1 MRVIFTRMYLWVAD
15 LKYSCSLS
23 IKNMK
28 RRFRCME
35 ANMDVTNIANLATSL
50 AQQRND
56 MDVSVAVFK
65 KALDAQSSAAL
76 SLIAAIPTVS
86 LPPHLGN
93 NVNTKA

>member
-1 MRVIFTRMYLWVAD
+1 M
-15 LKYSCSLS
+15 
-23 IKNMK
+23 
-28 RRFRCME
+28 
-35 ANMDVTNIANLATSL
+35 
-50 AQQRND
+50 AQQRNN

-76 SLIAAIPTVS
+76 SLIEAIPTVS

>member
-1 MRVIFTRMYLWVAD
+1 
-15 LKYSCSLS
+15 
-23 IKNMK
+23 
-28 RRFRCME
+28 
-35 ANMDVTNIANLATSL
+35 MDVSTIASLATNM

-56 MDVSVAVFK
+56 MDVSIAVFK

-76 SLIAAIPTVS
+76 SLIEAIPTVS